1 MTDQPG
7 FPPPPPPPPPPPLAP
22 GSFPP
27 PPPPPPPPPQG
38 FQASQPNYPGQMPQP
53 INPVAMGLGG
63 SAVLINQ
70 FTGPALGSIIAGVL
84 SIGVPM
90 FTTFYFP
97 ILPI

>member
-1 MTDQPG
+1 
-7 FPPPPPPPPPPPLAP
+7 
-22 GSFPP
+22 
-27 PPPPPPPPPQG
+27 
-38 FQASQPNYPGQMPQP
+38 MPQP

-97 ILPI
+97 ILPIFGVLGGIGAIIRGKPIGGLVGLILSLIGGYMSLQASGILGS